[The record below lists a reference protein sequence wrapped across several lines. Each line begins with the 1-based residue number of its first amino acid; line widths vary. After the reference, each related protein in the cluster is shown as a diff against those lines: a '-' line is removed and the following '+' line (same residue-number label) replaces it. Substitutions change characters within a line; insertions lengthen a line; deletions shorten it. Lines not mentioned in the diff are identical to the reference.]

1 MNIEQLFPNVSFKSV
16 TGVVYTDELNPLIDP
31 RKLLTFAGYLHSYSK
46 LPSRLSSD
54 LLEVMFSESIGG
66 FRLPGGGKIDIVDGP
81 GKVAY
86 QLKTMTSLTKSIIW
100 GRIALEDKLAMIPAS
115 TISYD
120 ICQLVAKSILSKLRE
135 DFIEVLDSFES
146 FRYLQLM
153 KDGSDMYL
161 VISEID
167 LDKLEQFLD
176 TDFMWS
182 WTSKPVNPRKY
193 PSLCGHYK
201 GQKIFSWSGLS
212 GNHFRILDM
221 GVFLSNV
228 SKKIIGVKI
237 PLSGLTYNIKEI
249 SKRL

>member
-1 MNIEQLFPNVSFKSV
+1 
-16 TGVVYTDELNPLIDP
+16 
-31 RKLLTFAGYLHSYSK
+31 
-46 LPSRLSSD
+46 
-54 LLEVMFSESIGG
+54 
-66 FRLPGGGKIDIVDGP
+66 
-81 GKVAY
+81 
-86 QLKTMTSLTKSIIW
+86 
-100 GRIALEDKLAMIPAS
+100 
-115 TISYD
+115 
-120 ICQLVAKSILSKLRE
+120 
-135 DFIEVLDSFES
+135 
-146 FRYLQLM
+146 M